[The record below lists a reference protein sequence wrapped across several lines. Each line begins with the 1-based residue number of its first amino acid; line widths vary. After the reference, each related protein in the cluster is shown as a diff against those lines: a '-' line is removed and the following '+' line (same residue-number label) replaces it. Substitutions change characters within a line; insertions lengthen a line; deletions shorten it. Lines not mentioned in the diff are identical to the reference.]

1 MIHPE
6 VINLQ
11 LLVCGNFAVFARKH
25 GTHHRFR
32 NMIHPTAGNQC
43 KIHKNAKMTQRKR
56 HTVIIEMEKEK
67 NLKLQKDEKI
77 MTVTGVHTG

>member
-11 LLVCGNFAVFARKH
+11 LLVCGNFAVFAWKH

-32 NMIHPTAGNQC
+32 NMIHLSAGNQC
-43 KIHKNAKMTQRKR
+43 KIHKNAKMTQRKW
-56 HTVIIEMEKEK
+56 HTVIIEMKKEK
-67 NLKLQKDEKI
+67 FKTSER
-77 MTVTGVHTG
+77 